1 MVTRGASALDSGAT
15 ASSVHRAKATDTT
28 KGTKMRK
35 FGTSQPITRL
45 EDRRFLT
52 GAGKYVDDIAPEG
65 ALYGYVFRSPE
76 AHGRIADLDVSA
88 ARAADGVHLVLT
100 AEDLAAA
107 GLKNAMRFAAVK
119 PADGSPV
126 ATPDRPILV
135 TDKVRFVGDAVA
147 FVVAE
152 SLAAARD
159 AAELITLEIE
169 AEPVKLDIAP
179 GGPVV
184 HPEAPDNVA
193 YDFTMGDDA
202 ATQAALAGAA
212 HVITHRSHDNRII
225 VASLEPR
232 GCFAE
237 MVEGRLHLAFN
248 GQGVWG
254 AKGDMVR
261 WFGLTPA
268 DVRVTNPDVGG
279 GFGMKAMGYPE
290 HFLVAH
296 ACRVLGRPVRW
307 MSDRSEAMLSDNAG
321 RDLDVTITLG
331 FDADLKMVAFHTD
344 SLSNLGAYVSQ
355 FGQNIQSSLYSK
367 VLTGTYDVQTYFF
380 RNRGVFTNTTQVDA
394 YRGAGRPEAIYA
406 LERAMDFAAR
416 ELGVDPLELRRRNFI
431 PAAAFPYR
439 SATGELY
446 DVGDFHRVLARAEE
460 AADLA
465 GFAARKAASAAK
477 GRLRGL
483 GTCYY
488 IESILGDPQ
497 ESATIE
503 LTETGARVYVGT
515 QSNGQG
521 HETVYAQLLHDQT
534 GLPLDAIE
542 IVQGDSDQI
551 ATGGGTGGSRS
562 VTVQGMAMR
571 ATAETLITGLCGFL
585 DDAMDQRETSFD
597 AAEGVFRAP
606 GSNVVITLLEAAARA
621 RAAGRADLAKVT
633 ETRTLPGRSYPNGCH
648 ITEVEIDPETGTTR
662 VDRYTVV
669 DDFGN
674 LMNPRLAEGQVH
686 GGVVQGIGQA
696 ISEHVVY
703 DDSGQLLTASFM
715 DYGMP
720 RADDTPFIA
729 FYTESV
735 PSTANPLGMK
745 GCGEAGTVGAL
756 AAVANAVQDAL
767 WPLGIRQVDMPFTPS
782 RVWGMVQDARATAA
796 A

>member
-1 MVTRGASALDSGAT
+1 
-15 ASSVHRAKATDTT
+15 
-28 KGTKMRK
+28 MRK

-52 GAGKYVDDIAPEG
+52 GAGQYVDDIAPEG

-76 AHGRIADLDVSA
+76 AHGRIETLDVAA
-88 ARAADGVHLVLT
+88 ARSAPGVHLVLT
-100 AEDLAAA
+100 AADLAAA

-135 TDKVRFVGDAVA
+135 GEKVRFVGDAVA
-147 FVVAE
+147 FVVAD
-152 SLAAARD
+152 SVAAAKD
-159 AAELITLEIE
+159 AAELIMLDLAT
-169 AEPVKLDIAP
+169 EPVKLDLAP
-179 GGPVV
+179 GGAVV
-184 HPEAPDNVA
+184 HPEAPDNIA

-212 HVITHRSHDNRII
+212 HVITHHSHDNRII
-225 VASLEPR
+225 VNSLEPR

-261 WFGLTPA
+261 WFGLSPA

-416 ELGVDPLELRRRNFI
+416 QLGVDPLELRRRNFI

-446 DVGDFHRVLARAEE
+446 DVGDFHRVLARAED
-460 AADLA
+460 AADVA

-503 LTETGARVYVGT
+503 LTATGARVYVGT

-571 ATAETLITGLCGFL
+571 ATAETLITGLCAFL
-585 DDAMDQRETSFD
+585 DDAMDQRETGFD

-606 GSNVVITLLEAAARA
+606 GSNVVITLLEAASRA
-621 RAAGRADLAKVT
+621 KAAGRAELAKVT

-703 DDSGQLLTASFM
+703 DDTGQLLTASFM

-782 RVWGMVQDARATAA
+782 RVWGMVQQGKDSAA